1 MPTQP
6 QPTSPSIR
14 PPVHVAST
22 PTAFPAEQ
30 LRKPEID
37 MAVIEFVMSE
47 SPARSSWYEI
57 SKRTMDI
64 CVSALALLVLS
75 PVFLLTALLVR
86 LYDLAPSLYAQTRV
100 GRGGKLFKCY
110 KFRTMVIDA
119 DEMKQSL
126 ANHNHHKHGVTFK
139 MPQDPRR
146 TRLGRILRKTSIDEL
161 PQFWNV
167 LKGDMSIVGPRP
179 IIDEE
184 AERYGPFFADYCA
197 VRPGITGAW
206 QVGGRN
212 LTSYDH
218 RVALDV
224 DYVRN
229 ATLFDDLR
237 IVLRTVAVV
246 LTQKGAS

>member
-1 MPTQP
+1 
-6 QPTSPSIR
+6 
-14 PPVHVAST
+14 
-22 PTAFPAEQ
+22 
-30 LRKPEID
+30 

-167 LKGDMSIVGPRP
+167 LKGDMSLVGPRP
-179 IIDEE
+179 PVPSEV
-184 AERYGPFFADYCA
+184 AKYSAFQTRRLQ
-197 VRPGITGAW
+197 VRPGLTCIW
-206 QVGGRN
+206 QVSGRGDVPFSEQVEMDIQYIETRG
-212 LTSYDH
+212 LWRDIILLLHTIPAVISCRGSY
-218 RVALDV
+218 
-224 DYVRN
+224 
-229 ATLFDDLR
+229 
-237 IVLRTVAVV
+237 
-246 LTQKGAS
+246 